1 MRRGLFSDT
10 QPEIG
15 QNIAGRVNQIAVFV
29 LIYFVQP
36 QTAAGYEINLQD
48 KPVNGLTSEIYLR
61 FT

>member
-29 LIYFVQP
+29 LIYFHQ
-36 QTAAGYEINLQD
+36 
-48 KPVNGLTSEIYLR
+48 
-61 FT
+61 FTQSQMLKNRSIEFSSVR